1 MRRFFLALIHFSLV
15 LILLLSLSVSL
26 PLGLL
31 VSLLNESFDSNL
43 WFFRV
48 LAPSQIER
56 LSISKNSIELAWQT
70 VGRNSRLI
78 SFLCLSLSLSHWFTC
93 YGCRCHSFVIYSFH
107 FILSSSECV
116 CAISFRG
123 CCFPLLLRRLLFL
136 FIAIYTFNMCR
147 QHSVVITFCCTTI
160 CMHWIDGRKIE
171 GMFWSFWFE
180 RMCVSEKEGKNSCLS
195 LVKFFHDSLETYAQ
209 THITIYF
216 YFYMAANNGL
226 VLYRQLHIILK
237 QLK

>member
-1 MRRFFLALIHFSLV
+1 MFEMRRFFRAYSFQFSFN
-15 LILLLSLSVSL
+15 SVA
-26 PLGLL
+26 
-31 VSLLNESFDSNL
+31 VS
-43 WFFRV
+43 V
-48 LAPSQIER
+48 R
-56 LSISKNSIELAWQT
+56 LSAFWSLGFSSQWVFWLKFMILSRFGTASKIRKNSIELAWQT

-78 SFLCLSLSLSHWFTC
+78 SFLCLSFSLSHWFTC

-116 CAISFRG
+116 YAISFRG

-216 YFYMAANNGL
+216 YFYMGANIGL